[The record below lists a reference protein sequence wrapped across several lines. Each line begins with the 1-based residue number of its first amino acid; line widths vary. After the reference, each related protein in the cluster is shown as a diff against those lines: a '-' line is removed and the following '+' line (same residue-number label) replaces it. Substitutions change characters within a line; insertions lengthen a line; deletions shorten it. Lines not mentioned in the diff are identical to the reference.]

1 MEERCINNN
10 IINLATE
17 THEAVRLRL
26 TRNPAYTRNINC
38 VMVIQPPPGKKL
50 IVRFNELDI
59 QQLQTGQCL
68 DALVAIDGQDQA
80 SARLLQG
87 NYMYLTYLNLSVRLS
102 SSITLVKQDTINF
115 KYCTLC
121 AIA

>member
-87 NYMYLTYLNLSVRLS
+87 NYMYLTYLNLSVRLP
-102 SSITLVKQDTINF
+102 SSITQ
-115 KYCTLC
+115 
-121 AIA
+121 

>member
-87 NYMYLTYLNLSVRLS
+87 NYMYLTYLNLSVRLP
-102 SSITLVKQDTINF
+102 SSITLDTINF